1 MNNTKY
7 YINKINELYL
17 ENDTNAFARAFLSL
31 EIDNKFDEAMEDNK
45 QIETIFQLCV
55 DYLDKDVANKEDVEQ
70 QIEQAVK
77 NLS

>member
-1 MNNTKY
+1 MDNSKL
-7 YINKINELYL
+7 YIGKINGLYA

-45 QIETIFQLCV
+45 QIETIFQLCIE
-55 DYLDKDVANKEDVEQ
+55 YLDKDVANKEDVEQ
-70 QIEQAVK
+70 QIGQAVK